1 MTLLRP
7 SGRAHQLAGM
17 AEDALHA
24 IATMV
29 ESAKREAS
37 RSLPSGTYALVRLRM
52 AHLLG
57 VDDGWHPVIG
67 DVRLE
72 KLADWPTSPAFSATD
87 RAILSVAEQFQLDV
101 AGSTD
106 QQRADLHDA
115 LGEDAEALLE
125 VLYAVDAELRLCAAT
140 RQLFGEDPVA
150 DVAPDLGVGLTDALN
165 LVTTEISRLDTLD
178 PLTTELVRL
187 RGARLHHCRL
197 CESLRH
203 ADALAAGGT
212 EDFFAQVDD
221 YETAG
226 FSDRHTVALRLAD
239 AILARPGDFPDGLA
253 DQVHAEFAPTEA
265 LEIVLDVVRNAR
277 NKIAVARGTDGDG
290 VGEQVR
296 VFATPGGRFELR

>member
-7 SGRAHQLAGM
+7 SARASQLAGR

-37 RSLPSGTYALVRLRM
+37 RSLPSGTYALVRLRT

-57 VDDGWHPVIG
+57 VDDAWRPVIG

-72 KLADWPTSPAFSATD
+72 QLADWPTSTAFSATD
-87 RAILSVAEQFQLDV
+87 RTILSVAEQFQLDV
-101 AGSTD
+101 SGTTGV
-106 QQRADLHDA
+106 QRADLHDA
-115 LGEDAEALLE
+115 LGDDADVLLD
-125 VLYAVDAELRLCAAT
+125 VLYAVDAEVRLCAAT
-140 RQLFGEDPVA
+140 RQLFGTDPLT
-150 DVAPDLGVGLTDALN
+150 DVVPDLGVGLAEALN
-165 LVTTEISRLDTLD
+165 RVTTEISRLDTLD

-212 EDFFAQVDD
+212 EGFFAQIDD
-221 YETAG
+221 YEAAD
-226 FSDRHTVALRLAD
+226 FSDRHTVALRLTD
-239 AILARPGDFPDGLA
+239 AVLARPGDFPDGLA
-253 DQVHAEFAPTEA
+253 DQVHHELAPAEV

-277 NKIAVARGTDGDG
+277 NKVAVARGTDGDG
-290 VGEQVR
+290 VGEEVR